1 MLTFETE
8 AKQRGHTVIAGVD
21 EAGRGPLA
29 GPVVA
34 AAVVLPGGLFIEGL
48 TDSKKLTA
56 EARERLYGVIREQA
70 VSVGVGMADAA
81 TIDSINI
88 LAATKK
94 AMLEAA
100 QSLAPAPD
108 CLLIDGNQT
117 IGWNGWQ
124 QAIVKGDSLSLSIAA
139 ASVIAKV
146 ERDRI
151 MVALSREYSHY
162 GFERHKG
169 YGCETHRRA
178 IAEHG
183 PCPEHRVTF
192 KGVREY
198 AANVDEAWL
207 APRMKP
213 QLDLL
218 R

>member
-1 MLTFETE
+1 MLSFEAE
-8 AKQRGHTVIAGVD
+8 AKQQGHAVIAGVD

-34 AAVVLPGGLFIEGL
+34 AAVILPDGVSIEGL

-56 EARERLYGVIREQA
+56 AVRERLYDVIRERA
-70 VSVGVGMADAA
+70 VAVGVGMAGAA
-81 TIDSINI
+81 AIDSINI
-88 LAATKK
+88 LAATKQ

-100 QSLAPAPD
+100 QSLAPVPD

-117 IGWNGWQ
+117 IAWNGWQ
-124 QAIVKGDSLSLSIAA
+124 KAIVKGDSLSLSIAA

-151 MVALSREYSHY
+151 MVALSRQYPQY
-162 GFERHKG
+162 GFDRHKG

-192 KGVREY
+192 RGVREY
-198 AANVDEAWL
+198 AANVEAAWV
-207 APRMKP
+207 APRIKP
-213 QLDLL
+213 QMDLL